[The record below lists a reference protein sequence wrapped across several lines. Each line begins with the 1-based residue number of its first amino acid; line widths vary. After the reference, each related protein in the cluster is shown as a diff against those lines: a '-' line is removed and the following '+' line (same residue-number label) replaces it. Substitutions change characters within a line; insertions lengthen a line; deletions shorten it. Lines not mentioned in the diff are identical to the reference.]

1 MNIEINHT
9 IRVSLGLGR
18 RRKKETEPERHPSA
32 KIRAQI
38 CREIICRGEII
49 V

>member
-9 IRVSLGLGR
+9 IRVSLGVGE
-18 RRKKETEPERHPSA
+18 KKETEPERHPSA